1 MGISHITTLH
11 LELPH
16 LFATK
21 EITPE
26 QYDDLLIIPIEDP
39 EFVSIES
46 GIETLAV
53 NLERVPDS
61 LEIEVLEEE
70 GPQLIEEGSNL
81 SEIPLLIYEAFNG
94 NHGGAPIPY
103 QPQPHMPPP
112 ESLAF
117 YLPYHYY
124 HPDWWGIYLIY
135 EGVIWLAGEIL
146 RHTGSKINKRQAFEA
161 ARLFLYYHEAF
172 HHKTECFATRLE
184 LTHRQP
190 FYKTGFEQYFQKTL
204 GTDDC
209 MEEGLANGS
218 GLIDSHKKLKNK
230 AIDSAL
236 YYFVEHNPP
245 GYNQG
250 NKYRLEFMKIKSV
263 FAENNHNYCMPHMLK
278 KNPEIWRTAPN
289 LFSGNMNIK
298 SRVNYII
305 SRNSPLLNRI
315 NFRPCLPPNKLIKKL
330 KRLVGLEL
338 LREGGRHQ
346 VWKTSAGKIVEIPR
360 HPRDL
365 GNGLLRKI
373 LNQVGLNMGLD
384 EFLAL

>member
-1 MGISHITTLH
+1 MGIEHITTLH
-11 LELPH
+11 SELPN

-21 EITPE
+21 EIVPE
-26 QYDDLLIIPIEDP
+26 KYEDFLIIPIEDP
-39 EFVSIES
+39 ELVSPP
-46 GIETLAV
+46 GNDETFAS
-53 NLERVPDS
+53 NLERVPEN
-61 LEIEVLEEE
+61 LENGLLENE
-70 GPQLIEEGSNL
+70 GPQLIEDALNL
-81 SEIPLLIYEAFNG
+81 LDIDSLIYEAFKG

-117 YLPYHYY
+117 YLPFHYY

-135 EGVIWLAGEIL
+135 EGVLWLAGEIL
-146 RHTGSKINKRQAFEA
+146 RQTGPKISRRQAFEA
-161 ARLFLYYHEAF
+161 ARLFLYYHEGF

-190 FYKTGFEQYFQKTL
+190 FYKTGFEQFFQKTF

-209 MEEGLANGS
+209 MEEGLANAS
-218 GLIDSHKKLKNK
+218 ALIDSHKKLRTK
-230 AIDSAL
+230 AIDKAFSN
-236 YYFVEHNPP
+236 YVEQNPP
-245 GYNQG
+245 GYKHG
-250 NKYRLEFMKIKSV
+250 NKYRPDFINVKCV
-263 FAENNHNYCMPHMLK
+263 FAENNHNYCMPIMPK
-278 KNPEIWRTAPN
+278 KNPEIWRTAPH
-289 LFSGNMNIK
+289 LFDGNSNIK

-305 SRNSPLLNRI
+305 GLNSPILNRI

-338 LREGGRHQ
+338 VREGGRHQ
-346 VWKTSAGKIVEIPR
+346 VWKTSAGKTVEIPR

-373 LNQVGLNMGLD
+373 LNQVGLNMGLE
-384 EFLAL
+384 EFLAS